1 LTAVQKQSEV
11 NPLFIRAEGELGG
24 LEMDNTIKNCIER
37 LATLT
42 ENAKPSMLSSSNITI
57 PKDEIEGIIY
67 DMRLNLPGEIKQ
79 ANRIVNNTTK
89 IINEATANADLI
101 IKQARDT
108 ADKMV
113 MEHEIVQQAKAEAD
127 AIMYDAMTEAKAY
140 RAGSLEYADDMLRR
154 VEEQLRNNIENF
166 IAFNRDFIK
175 RSEEIQAY
183 LERQYEELYKNR
195 MDLRNINEETGNIER
210 APQEEQPENFE

>member
-1 LTAVQKQSEV
+1 
-11 NPLFIRAEGELGG
+11 
-24 LEMDNTIKNCIER
+24 MDNTIKECIER
-37 LATLT
+37 LAALS
-42 ENAKPSMLSSSNITI
+42 ENAKTSMLSSSTI
-57 PKDEIEGIIY
+57 MVSRDEIEGIIY

-79 ANRIVNNTTK
+79 AQRIVNNTTK

-127 AIMYDAMTEAKAY
+127 AIVYDAMETAKAY
-140 RAGSLEYADDMLRR
+140 KVGSLEYSDDMLRR
-154 VEEQLRNNIENF
+154 VEEQLRNNIEEF
-166 IAFNRDFIK
+166 IAFNRDFVK
-175 RSEEIQAY
+175 RSEEIQVY

-195 MDLRNINEETGNIER
+195 MDLRNINEQAENMDR
-210 APQEEQPENFE
+210 PNVEQPEGDFE

>member
-1 LTAVQKQSEV
+1 
-11 NPLFIRAEGELGG
+11 LGG
-24 LEMDNTIKNCIER
+24 LEMDNTIRECIER
-37 LATLT
+37 LASLT
-42 ENAKPSMLSSSNITI
+42 ENAKTSMLSSSNIMI

-67 DMRLNLPGEIKQ
+67 DMRLNLPSEIKQ

-127 AIMYDAMTEAKAY
+127 AIVYDAMAEARAY
-140 RAGSLEYADDMLRR
+140 RVGSLEYADDMLRR

-166 IAFNRDFIK
+166 IAFNRDFVK
-175 RSEEIQAY
+175 RSEEIQSY
-183 LERQYEELYKNR
+183 LEKQYEELYKNR
-195 MDLRNINEETGNIER
+195 MDLRKINEGAENLEKMP
-210 APQEEQPENFE
+210 PQEEQPEEFE

>member
-1 LTAVQKQSEV
+1 
-11 NPLFIRAEGELGG
+11 LGG
-24 LEMDNTIKNCIER
+24 LEMDNTIRECIER
-37 LATLT
+37 LASLT
-42 ENAKPSMLSSSNITI
+42 ENAKTSMLSSSNIMI

-127 AIMYDAMTEAKAY
+127 AIVYDAMAEARAY
-140 RAGSLEYADDMLRR
+140 RVGSLEYADDMLRR

-166 IAFNRDFIK
+166 IAFNRDFVK
-175 RSEEIQAY
+175 RSEEIQSY
-183 LERQYEELYKNR
+183 LEKQYEELYKNR
-195 MDLRNINEETGNIER
+195 MDLRKINEGAENLEKMP
-210 APQEEQPENFE
+210 PQEEQPEEFE